1 MAGVY
6 VFSRQFGFVYANPK
20 VPKRP
25 QPAPAVSLQPVT
37 FNFIVN
43 STIEAGR
50 TPAQHHRMNRKEE
63 VLQDVVIKFAGDSG
77 DGMQLT
83 GSQFTNNTALMGIDL
98 ATFPDFPAEIR
109 APQGTLPGVSGYQLR
124 FSSDQVFTPGDEC
137 DVLVAMNAAALKANL
152 KGLKKGGKIIAN
164 TDGFDTKNLR
174 LANYPE
180 SVNPLEDDSLANYTV
195 IKMDVTKMTREA
207 LKDFTMGTKEKDRA
221 KNMFVLGFLYWMYNR
236 NMESTLQFF
245 KDKFGKKPEIFESNV
260 KVLQAGYHFGDTTET
275 FTTTYRVEKAK
286 MPAGVYR
293 SVMGNQALAYGLI
306 AAARKSGL
314 PLFLGSY
321 PITPASD
328 ILHELSR
335 HKSFGVRTFQ
345 AEDEIAAITSAIGAA
360 YGGALGVT
368 TTSGPGMA
376 LKAEA
381 MGLAAML
388 EIPLLICN
396 IQRGGPST
404 GLPTKTEQSDLLQA
418 YYGRNGECPM
428 PVVSAS
434 TPSDCFDAVYEA
446 VRIAVQHMT
455 PVIFLSDGYIANGAE
470 PWKFPKSADLAPIEV
485 KFKTELGPEETTFQP
500 YLRDE
505 KLVRPWAIPGT
516 PGLEHRVGGLEKQNI
531 TGNVSYDPE
540 NHQLMVKIREEK
552 VARIADHIAPQT
564 LDSGPEK
571 GDMLVLGW
579 GSTYGAIKS
588 AAAEL
593 QKEGY
598 AVSHAHLRHLRPFPA
613 NLGEILRSFKH
624 VLIPEINNGQLIRI
638 IRDQY
643 LVNAVGYNKVMGVPI
658 TRTELVMKIREL
670 LGSNN

>member
-1 MAGVY
+1 
-6 VFSRQFGFVYANPK
+6 
-20 VPKRP
+20 
-25 QPAPAVSLQPVT
+25 
-37 FNFIVN
+37 
-43 STIEAGR
+43 
-50 TPAQHHRMNRKEE
+50 MNRKEE

-83 GSQFTNNTALMGIDL
+83 GSQFTNNTALLGIDL

-124 FSSDQVFTPGDEC
+124 FSSDKIFTPGDEC

-164 TDGFDTKNLR
+164 LEGFDSKNLR

-180 SVNPLEDDSLANYTV
+180 GINPLEDNSLESYTV
-195 IKMDVTKMTREA
+195 IRIDVTKMTREA
-207 LKDFTMGTKEKDRA
+207 LKEITMGTKEKDRA

-236 NMESTLQFF
+236 DMESTIKFL
-245 KDKFGKKPEIFESNV
+245 KDKFGKKQEILDSNV
-260 KVLQAGYHFGDTTET
+260 KALQAGYNFGDTTET

-286 MPAGVYR
+286 MIPGVYR
-293 SVMGNQALAYGLI
+293 SIMGNQALTYGLI
-306 AAARKSGL
+306 AASQKSGL

-335 HKSFGVRTFQ
+335 HKAFGVRTFQ

-376 LKAEA
+376 LKGEA
-381 MGLAAML
+381 MGLAVMM

-396 IQRGGPST
+396 VQRGGPST

-418 YYGRNGECPM
+418 YYGRNGESPM
-428 PVVSAS
+428 PVISAS
-434 TPSDCFDAVYEA
+434 TPSDCFEAVYEA

-470 PWKFPKSADLAPIEV
+470 PWKFPKSEDLPPIVV
-485 KFKTELGPEETTFQP
+485 KFKTELGDGEDKFQP

-516 PGLEHRVGGLEKQNI
+516 PGLEHRVGGLEKQNV

-540 NHQLMVKIREEK
+540 NHQLMVKLREEK
-552 VARIADHIAPQT
+552 IARIADHIPQQQ
-564 LDSGPEK
+564 LDSGPAK
-571 GDMLVLGW
+571 GDLLVLGW

-588 AAAEL
+588 AVADL
-593 QKEGY
+593 LREGY
-598 AVSHAHLRHLRPFPA
+598 AVSHAHLRHLRPFPS
-613 NLGEILRSFKH
+613 NLGEILRNYKQ
-624 VLIPEINNGQLIRI
+624 VLIPEINNGQLIKI

-643 LVNAVGYNKVMGVPI
+643 FVDAKGYHKIMGVPI
-658 TRTELVMKIREL
+658 TKTELLVTIREM
-670 LGSNN
+670 LGGHN